1 MVAVPH
7 NVFIVSD
14 ATGETA
20 EKTVRAALLQFQ
32 LPMVQLRLY
41 SRVREPDEIR
51 AIVERAREQSALVVY
66 TMANA
71 DNRELLRHLSE
82 DKGLESVDLVG
93 ALLAKL
99 SGFLGAQPTG
109 VPGAQ
114 HAVTEEYYRRIE
126 AVEFTVKNDDGREPR
141 NLPKA
146 DLVLVGVSRTS
157 KTPLS
162 TFLARKGLKV
172 TNVPLVLGIQ
182 PPPELFQMD
191 QHRVFGL
198 TIQLDALVQIRQA
211 RLKHLGMPA
220 DTSYGLRD
228 HVREE
233 LAFAHEVFRGHPE
246 WPIVD
251 VTNKA
256 IEETAADILRIKKD
270 RDRARLAA
278 EIS

>member
-146 DLVLVGVSRTS
+146 DLVLVGVSRTWS
-157 KTPLS
+157 RRP
-162 TFLARKGLKV
+162 
-172 TNVPLVLGIQ
+172 
-182 PPPELFQMD
+182 
-191 QHRVFGL
+191 
-198 TIQLDALVQIRQA
+198 
-211 RLKHLGMPA
+211 
-220 DTSYGLRD
+220 
-228 HVREE
+228 
-233 LAFAHEVFRGHPE
+233 
-246 WPIVD
+246 
-251 VTNKA
+251 
-256 IEETAADILRIKKD
+256 
-270 RDRARLAA
+270 
-278 EIS
+278 